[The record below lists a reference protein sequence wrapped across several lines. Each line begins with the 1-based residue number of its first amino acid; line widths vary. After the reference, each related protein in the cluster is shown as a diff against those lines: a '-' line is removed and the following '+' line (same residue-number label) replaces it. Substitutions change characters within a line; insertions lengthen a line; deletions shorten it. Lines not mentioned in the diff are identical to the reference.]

1 MMARNNLT
9 GSEVQMESHKELL
22 CSPSLAVGL
31 QRQSIHLAVV
41 NVILSLTSILGN
53 FPILVPFENN
63 FPSIRHPNFCIVV
76 WKQLIFWLGS
86 LASLSMLFIGYP

>member
-1 MMARNNLT
+1 MARNNLT

-31 QRQSIHLAVV
+31 QRQSTHLAVV
-41 NVILSLTSILGN
+41 NVTLSLTSILGN
-53 FPILVPFENN
+53 FPILVPCVNN

-76 WKQLIFWLGS
+76 WKQLIFWLVS